1 MSACVKISRQQLA
14 MLSARLNH
22 RYIKSRNEML
32 RGMSQQ
38 SQTEDK
44 PINRTA
50 TFCPYTLQQACTAHV
65 TEIGDYST
73 ICVLKLHRGSF
84 KMTMFYFGEIK
95 LISRAPQQIL

>member
-1 MSACVKISRQQLA
+1 
-14 MLSARLNH
+14 
-22 RYIKSRNEML
+22 ML

-73 ICVLKLHRGSF
+73 ICVLKLHCV
-84 KMTMFYFGEIK
+84 I
-95 LISRAPQQIL
+95 

>member
-32 RGMSQQ
+32 RG
-38 SQTEDK
+38 QTEDK
-44 PINRTA
+44 PINRMA

-73 ICVLKLHRGSF
+73 ICVLKLHC
-84 KMTMFYFGEIK
+84 I
-95 LISRAPQQIL
+95 I